1 MLERMSLFV
10 LGGGGYLGI
19 ELAWRG
25 STHWTMFLAGG
36 LCLCFLQALA
46 SRRMALPLAAGVGAV
61 GVSGLEAVVGVLCR
75 RFLHVAVW
83 DYSAEWGNLAG
94 LICPR
99 YCFYWFLL
107 CGWVVAVLRLA
118 SWTTNSPFYRTKR
131 AAMKT

>member
-75 RFLHVAVW
+75 RLLH
-83 DYSAEWGNLAG
+83 
-94 LICPR
+94 
-99 YCFYWFLL
+99 
-107 CGWVVAVLRLA
+107 
-118 SWTTNSPFYRTKR
+118 
-131 AAMKT
+131 

>member
-1 MLERMSLFV
+1 
-10 LGGGGYLGI
+10 
-19 ELAWRG
+19 
-25 STHWTMFLAGG
+25 MFLAGG

-61 GVSGLEAVVGVLCR
+61 GVSGLEAVVGVLGR

-99 YCFYWFLL
+99 YCFYWFF
-107 CGWVVAVLRLA
+107 ALRLGGGG
-118 SWTTNSPFYRTKR
+118 
-131 AAMKT
+131 AAPGQLDDKQSLLSYPKDGCEDLKS

>member
-46 SRRMALPLAAGVGAV
+46 SRRMALPLAA
-61 GVSGLEAVVGVLCR
+61 VVGVLCR
-75 RFLHVAVW
+75 RLLHVAVW

-131 AAMKT
+131 AAVKT